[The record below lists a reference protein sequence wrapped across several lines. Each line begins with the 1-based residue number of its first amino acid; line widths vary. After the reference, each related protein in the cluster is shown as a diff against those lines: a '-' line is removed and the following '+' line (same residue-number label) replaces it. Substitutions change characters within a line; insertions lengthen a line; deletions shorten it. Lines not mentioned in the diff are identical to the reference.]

1 MLLMSC
7 VLAAAAVTDEVVE
20 GVFFLT
26 IDQKHTL
33 LDIDEFVPV
42 SMRHCVLQANPCRR
56 ERERCNDRFG
66 LFASSQQRSSSSARL
81 GGNEALTMNETVI
94 RLLFWFFGSAPR
106 MDGEMKVP

>member
-56 ERERCNDRFG
+56 EREALID
-66 LFASSQQRSSSSARL
+66 LDLQQRSLSSRRL
-81 GGNEALTMNETVI
+81 VVE
-94 RLLFWFFGSAPR
+94 
-106 MDGEMKVP
+106 EMRK